1 MFYLVTGIQMM
12 LHNQVRL
19 LLTMLGVAIAFFL
32 VAAQSGLLIGWINT
46 CTAIVRH
53 AGADLWVMAEKA
65 PAFDYGTAI
74 PRQCLSQARSVPGVV
89 WSEGLFIGWNI
100 WHRQDGKRVNV
111 QLVGLDKRC
120 LGGPWQMQEGEVSCV
135 LQPNTVI
142 VDDLYRSALGFE
154 RVGQEFEMIGRH
166 ARIGG
171 VSSGVRTLSACPF
184 VFTSL
189 KHAIQYD
196 QRYRDNEITY
206 VMARCAADADPVA
219 VQHEMQRRMPRMEVL
234 TTAEFAKRTAL
245 YWMLETGVGITVV
258 VTACL
263 GLAVSIGI
271 TSQTLYAI
279 TQEHLSNYA
288 TLLALGFRRGTLV
301 RMVLVQS
308 LLLGLAGVLG
318 GSALFFPAAMLSA
331 RTPIPLETTPLVYAA
346 LVIVSLASCGV
357 AALMSVRTIFHIDP
371 VKVFRS

>member
-1 MFYLVTGIQMM
+1 M
-12 LHNQVRL
+12 LHNRVRL
-19 LLTMLGVAIAFFL
+19 LLTMMGVAIAFFL

-74 PRQCLSQARSVPGVV
+74 PRQCLTQARSVPGVTGA
-89 WSEGLFIGWNI
+89 EGLFIAWNI
-100 WHRQDGKRVNV
+100 WQRQDGKRVNV
-111 QLVGLDKRC
+111 QLVGLDKKC
-120 LGGPWQMQEGEVSCV
+120 VGGPWRMLDGEVPCV
-135 LQPNTVI
+135 LKPNMVI
-142 VDDLYRSALGFE
+142 VDDLYRSALGFTH
-154 RVGQEFEMIGRH
+154 VGQEFEMMGRH

-171 VSSGVRTLSACPF
+171 ISSGVRTLSACPF

-189 KHAIQYD
+189 KQAVQYD
-196 QRYRDNEITY
+196 QRYRDDEITY
-206 VMARCAADADPVA
+206 VMAQCAAGADLTG

-234 TTAEFAKRTAL
+234 TTAEFAARTAL

-263 GLAVSIGI
+263 GLAVSVGI

-279 TQEHLSNYA
+279 TQEHLANYG
-288 TLLALGFRRGTLV
+288 TLLALGFQRSALV
-301 RMVLVQS
+301 RMVLAQS
-308 LLLGLAGVLG
+308 LLLGMAGVAG

-331 RTPIPLETTPLVYAA
+331 RTPIPLETTPQVYSA
-346 LVIVSLASCGV
+346 LIVVSLASCGL

-371 VKVFRS
+371 VKVFR

>member
-1 MFYLVTGIQMM
+1 MNILMM
-12 LHNQVRL
+12 LHNRTRL
-19 LLTMLGVAIAFFL
+19 ILTILGVAIAFFL
-32 VAAQSGLLIGWINT
+32 VVAQSGLLIGWINT

-53 AGADLWVMAEKA
+53 ADADLWVMSEKA
-65 PAFDYGTAI
+65 PSFDYGTAI
-74 PRQCLSQARSVPGVV
+74 PRQCLSQVRSVSGVD
-89 WSEGLFIGWNI
+89 WAEGLFVAWNI
-100 WHRQDGKRVNV
+100 WHRQDGKQVNV

-120 LGGPWQMQEGEVSCV
+120 IGGPWKMLEGETSCI
-135 LQPNTVI
+135 LQPHTVI

-171 VSSGVRTLSACPF
+171 ISSGVRTLSASPF

-189 KHAIQYD
+189 KQAIQYD
-196 QRYRDNEITY
+196 RRYRDDEITY
-206 VMARCAADADPVA
+206 VMARCAEGADPVA
-219 VQHEMQRRMPRMEVL
+219 VQQEMQRRMPRMEVL

-288 TLLALGFRRGTLV
+288 TLLALGFRRGRLV
-301 RMVLVQS
+301 RMVLAQS
-308 LLLGLAGVLG
+308 LLLGLAGVAG
-318 GSALFFPAAMLSA
+318 GSVLFFPAAWLSA
-331 RTPIPLETTPLVYAA
+331 RTPIPLETTPLVFAS
-346 LVIVSLASCGV
+346 LVIVSLVSCGV

-371 VKVFRS
+371 VKVFHS